1 MSPTPPKSRSTDYRV
16 DPFDLHLLLAVLER
30 GSITAG
36 ADWVSLSLAAASA
49 RLRALEARVGMP
61 LLLRSKAGVQATDAG
76 LALARQAR
84 RVLAELDG
92 LHLEMAAFGAGLRGT
107 LRVLGNT
114 AALAEALPP
123 RLGLFLREHPELDVD
138 LQELPSDAVL
148 EALRRDAADLGLVA
162 DHVDTRGLVCRR
174 WRADPLVALLPRGW
188 PLARRHQLG
197 FAELLDQPFV
207 GLGRDSG
214 LSRFLLAQAARGG
227 RVPRHRVRL
236 GSLEALVQMVAA
248 GVGVA
253 VVPQSAAQRLAS
265 QALHA
270 RPLSDAWARQRWL
283 LLCTTAA
290 SDARPATQA
299 LVQALLAT

>member
-1 MSPTPPKSRSTDYRV
+1 
-16 DPFDLHLLLAVLER
+16 
-30 GSITAG
+30 
-36 ADWVSLSLAAASA
+36 
-49 RLRALEARVGMP
+49 
-61 LLLRSKAGVQATDAG
+61 
-76 LALARQAR
+76 
-84 RVLAELDG
+84 
-92 LHLEMAAFGAGLRGT
+92 
-107 LRVLGNT
+107 
-114 AALAEALPP
+114 
-123 RLGLFLREHPELDVD
+123 
-138 LQELPSDAVL
+138 
-148 EALRRDAADLGLVA
+148 
-162 DHVDTRGLVCRR
+162 
-174 WRADPLVALLPRGW
+174 
-188 PLARRHQLG
+188 
-197 FAELLDQPFV
+197 AELLDQPFV

-265 QALHA
+265 QALRT

-290 SDARPATQA
+290 SDARPATRA